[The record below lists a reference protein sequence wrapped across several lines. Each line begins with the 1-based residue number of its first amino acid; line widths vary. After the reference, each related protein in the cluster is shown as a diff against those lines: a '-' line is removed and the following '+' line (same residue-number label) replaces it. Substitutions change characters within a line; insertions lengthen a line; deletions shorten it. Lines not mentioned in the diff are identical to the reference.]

1 MVKRGRGKGATLLPT
16 AHYPLP
22 TATTHGRESLL
33 LLLRPDREELLP
45 PSLPPVSRLPSL
57 FLFLFLSLSAP
68 PVLLYQPDIYIHPH
82 SPPIHSLTLS
92 LRGECCARADRRRHD
107 APLAVRATPRSSF
120 SPGISVNTMAASLPV
135 ESSIWWSLVLI
146 IAACRL
152 YVYYILPYVHLTF
165 TLLMLTMP
173 PASHEALP
181 AMGNIKPMM
190 SLSPW
195 PCAFTPPSSSPSI
208 LSRGAIAIS
217 FPPVSTCLP

>member
-1 MVKRGRGKGATLLPT
+1 MPLYCPLPT
-16 AHYPLP
+16 THYPLP
-22 TATTHGRESLL
+22 
-33 LLLRPDREELLP
+33 LP
-45 PSLPPVSRLPSL
+45 TDGKAFFFFFGLTEKSSSLPLSLPSPVSRLS
-57 FLFLFLSLSAP
+57 FSSSFSLSLSP
-68 PVLLYQPDIYIHPH
+68 PVPLYQPDIYIHPH
-82 SPPIHSLTLS
+82 SPPIHSLTPS

-152 YVYYILPYVHLTF
+152 YVYYILPYELTF

-173 PASHEALP
+173 LASHEALP
-181 AMGNIKPMM
+181 AMENIKPMM

-208 LSRGAIAIS
+208 SSRGAIAIS

>member
-1 MVKRGRGKGATLLPT
+1 MPLYCPLPT
-16 AHYPLP
+16 THYPLP
-22 TATTHGRESLL
+22 LPTDGKAFFFFFGLTEKSFSL
-33 LLLRPDREELLP
+33 
-45 PSLPPVSRLPSL
+45 SLSFPPVSRLPSL
-57 FLFLFLSLSAP
+57 SLSFSLP
-68 PVLLYQPDIYIHPH
+68 PSLPPSPVLLYQPDIYIHPH
-82 SPPIHSLTLS
+82 SPPIHSLTPS

-152 YVYYILPYVHLTF
+152 YVYYIVPYVLTI
-165 TLLMLTMP
+165 TLHMLTMP
-173 PASHEALP
+173 LASHEALP

-195 PCAFTPPSSSPSI
+195 PCAFTPLSSSPSTS
-208 LSRGAIAIS
+208 SRGAIAIS

>member
-1 MVKRGRGKGATLLPT
+1 MVGGEARARKRCHST

-22 TATTHGRESLL
+22 
-33 LLLRPDREELLP
+33 LP
-45 PSLPPVSRLPSL
+45 TDGKAFFFFFFGLTEKSSSLPLSLPSPVSRLS
-57 FLFLFLSLSAP
+57 FSFSSSLSLP
-68 PVLLYQPDIYIHPH
+68 TVLLYLPDIYIHPH
-82 SPPIHSLTLS
+82 SPPIHSLTPS

-120 SPGISVNTMAASLPV
+120 SSGISVNTMAASLPV

-152 YVYYILPYVHLTF
+152 YVYYIVPYVLTF

-173 PASHEALP
+173 LASHEALP

-195 PCAFTPPSSSPSI
+195 PCAFTPLSSSPSTS
-208 LSRGAIAIS
+208 SRGAIAIS
-217 FPPVSTCLP
+217 FPPVSTFLP

>member
-1 MVKRGRGKGATLLPT
+1 MPLYCPLPT
-16 AHYPLP
+16 THYPLP
-22 TATTHGRESLL
+22 
-33 LLLRPDREELLP
+33 LP
-45 PSLPPVSRLPSL
+45 TDGKAFFFFFGLTEKSSSLPLSLPSPVSRLS
-57 FLFLFLSLSAP
+57 FSFSFSLSLCP
-68 PVLLYQPDIYIHPH
+68 PVPLYQPDIYIHPH
-82 SPPIHSLTLS
+82 SPPIHSLTPS

-152 YVYYILPYVHLTF
+152 YVYYILPYVLTF

-173 PASHEALP
+173 LASHEALP

-208 LSRGAIAIS
+208 SSRGAIAIS
-217 FPPVSTCLP
+217 FPPVSTFLP

>member
-1 MVKRGRGKGATLLPT
+1 MPLYCPLPT
-16 AHYPLP
+16 THYPLP
-22 TATTHGRESLL
+22 
-33 LLLRPDREELLP
+33 LP
-45 PSLPPVSRLPSL
+45 TDGKAFFFFFGLTEKSSSLPLSLPSPVSRLS
-57 FLFLFLSLSAP
+57 FSSSFSLSLSP

-82 SPPIHSLTLS
+82 SPPIHSLTPS

-152 YVYYILPYVHLTF
+152 YVYYILPYVLTF

-173 PASHEALP
+173 LASHEALP

-208 LSRGAIAIS
+208 SSRGAIAIS